1 MSTESLI
8 GRIEGWQPLDVVGRR
23 ATLAFANVVRPGPVK
38 DLLSGTWMGHPAHP
52 MLTDVPIGAW
62 TSALFLDLLGG
73 ARARPTADALVGFG
87 LLTAL
92 PTAATGLSELADI
105 VDPEERAV
113 AAAHAAGN
121 VAAVVLYG
129 LSYLVRRR
137 ASPRAGIA
145 LAMVGGAV
153 LTGAGFLGGHLAYR
167 RGVGVD
173 HTAFEPR
180 IADWTAVLDD
190 ESLPEGKPR
199 RVAVGGADVFL
210 YRLGGTIHALANRC
224 THRGGPLHK
233 GRIGDGQVTCPWHL
247 SIFRL
252 EDGSIVRGPATA
264 PQPSYETRVRAGSI
278 EIRSRR

>member
-8 GRIEGWQPLDVVGRR
+8 GRIERWQPLDVVGRR

-73 ARARPTADALVGFG
+73 ARARPAADALVGFG
-87 LLTAL
+87 VLTAL

-105 VDPEERAV
+105 VDEEERAV

-121 VAAVVLYG
+121 VAATVLYG
-129 LSYLVRRR
+129 LSYLNRRG
-137 ASPRAGIA
+137 ASRRAGIV
-145 LAMVGGAV
+145 LAMVGATV
-153 LTGAGFLGGHLAYR
+153 VTGAGFLGGHLSYR

-173 HTAFEPR
+173 HTTFEPR
-180 IADWTAVLDD
+180 IEDWTAVLDD
-190 ESLPEGKPR
+190 ESLPEGKPK
-199 RVAVGGADVFL
+199 RVAVAGADVFL

-233 GRIGDGQVTCPWHL
+233 GRTRDGEVTCPWHL
-247 SIFRL
+247 STFRL

-264 PQPSYETRVRAGSI
+264 PQPSYETRIREGCI